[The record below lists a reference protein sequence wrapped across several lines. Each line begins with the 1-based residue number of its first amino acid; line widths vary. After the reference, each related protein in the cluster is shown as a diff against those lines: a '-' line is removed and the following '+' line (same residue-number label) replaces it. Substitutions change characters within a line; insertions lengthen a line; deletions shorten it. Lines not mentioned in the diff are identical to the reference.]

1 MNGVVVALI
10 TNSDV
15 QTTEQTDESKYGSYM
30 GVKKGKKTQTSLRKG
45 NIKLNMGKCHDHL
58 ISSFGIKVKLP
69 EYACF
74 T

>member
-1 MNGVVVALI
+1 
-10 TNSDV
+10 
-15 QTTEQTDESKYGSYM
+15 M

-45 NIKLNMGKCHDHL
+45 NIIELKMEEHTNSILYGSNMGKCHDHL